1 MNTSTPSP
9 EPVSPSVVPPIDR
22 EHVVLEFGDPQVGA
36 PPGQLVIPPGSPPPR
51 IDVTTYDEQD
61 YQRVKEDSIGD
72 LSHWF
77 QQPGVVW
84 MDVNG
89 LGDSDIIVAIGNAFH
104 LHKLTLED
112 ILHLTQ
118 RPKIEE
124 YGDHL
129 YVVVQFPVFDGEQD
143 FEQIS
148 IILRDRSVLSVQ
160 STSTNRFE
168 AIVQR
173 LETSKGRIRV
183 SGADYLCYAL
193 LDLTVDAYFPVL
205 EEREMF
211 LGRKEEEIFRGG
223 AGVDVRDIYETR
235 RTLMALRR
243 NLWGIREA
251 LNTLLRDGHHQ
262 MQADTLVYLR
272 DTYDH
277 VVRALELSE
286 TQRETCSSLVDL
298 HQTMLG
304 QRMNEIMKVLTI
316 IATIFIPLT
325 FIAGIYGMNF
335 DPEASPWN
343 MPELAWRFG
352 YPAVWTL
359 MLGMGVLMLYLFRR
373 LGWLGEKRS
382 DLS

>member
-1 MNTSTPSP
+1 M
-9 EPVSPSVVPPIDR
+9 
-22 EHVVLEFGDPQVGA
+22 
-36 PPGQLVIPPGSPPPR
+36 
-51 IDVTTYDEQD
+51 
-61 YQRVKEDSIGD
+61 
-72 LSHWF
+72 
-77 QQPGVVW
+77 
-84 MDVNG
+84 
-89 LGDSDIIVAIGNAFH
+89 
-104 LHKLTLED
+104 
-112 ILHLTQ
+112 
-118 RPKIEE
+118 
-124 YGDHL
+124 
-129 YVVVQFPVFDGEQD
+129 
-143 FEQIS
+143 
-148 IILRDRSVLSVQ
+148 
-160 STSTNRFE
+160 
-168 AIVQR
+168 
-173 LETSKGRIRV
+173 
-183 SGADYLCYAL
+183 CYAL

-223 AGVDVRDIYETR
+223 TGVDVRDIYETR

-262 MQADTLVYLR
+262 MQTDTLVYLR

-373 LGWLGEKRS
+373 LGWLGVKRS
-382 DLS
+382 DSSNKEA